1 MAWNEPGNKGND
13 PWGSG
18 GGNKNQGPPDLDD
31 IFRNLAKKFGGGKG
45 GSGRNSGSNIGGLG
59 VVVLFVLAAVI
70 WGASG
75 FYTIQEAERGVVLR
89 FGQYIEE
96 TGPGLGWRPTFVD
109 EVIPVNVS
117 RVASIPANG
126 SMLTEDENVVRVEM
140 EVQYRITDAYRYL
153 FSVTDA
159 NESLSEAL
167 DSALRYVIGHTEM
180 DDILTTG
187 REKVRQDTRTELER
201 IIEPYNLGLTVTD
214 VNFKAAR
221 PPEEVK
227 DAFDDAI
234 AAQEDEERFVREAE
248 AYAREREPKAR
259 GTVKRMEQEANAYKQ
274 RVILEAEGKVAR
286 FEKLLPEY
294 QAAPKVTRDRLYIEA
309 MAKVYGNTSK
319 VLLDNS
325 EGAGGNLMYL
335 PLDKMMNNQQSTMQ
349 MMPNMGNVQ
358 QPVSNVGQNST
369 VNSTSTRGMRGD
381 RQGRN

>member
-18 GGNKNQGPPDLDD
+18 GGNKNQGPPDLDEV
-31 IFRNLAKKFGGGKG
+31 FRNLFSKFGGKKG
-45 GSGRNSGSNIGGLG
+45 GGGSQRPSIGGFGIGL
-59 VVVLFVLAAVI
+59 VVIAAIVV
-70 WGASG
+70 WGLSG
-75 FYTIQEAERGVVLR
+75 FYTIKEAERGVVLR
-89 FGQYIEE
+89 FGQYIGEE
-96 TGPGLGWRPTFVD
+96 GPGLHWKATFID

-117 RVASIPANG
+117 NVRSLPATG

-140 EVQYRITDAYRYL
+140 EVQYVITDAHRFL
-153 FSVTDA
+153 FAVTDA
-159 NESLSEAL
+159 HESLSGAM
-167 DSALRYVIGHTEM
+167 DSALRYVIGHNVM
-180 DDILTTG
+180 NDILTTG
-187 REKVRQDTRTELER
+187 REKVRQDTWAELEN
-201 IIEPYNLGLTVTD
+201 IIAPYNMGLTIRD

-227 DAFDDAI
+227 EAFDDAI
-234 AAQEDEERFVREAE
+234 AAQADEERFIKEAE

-294 QAAPKVTRDRLYIEA
+294 SAAPKVTRDRLYIEA

-319 VLLDNS
+319 VLLDGG
-325 EGAGGNLMYL
+325 EGNGNMMYL
-335 PLDKMMNNQQSTMQ
+335 PLDKMLSNQQRS
-349 MMPNMGNVQ
+349 MPVLPNANDFQ
-358 QPVSNVGQNST
+358 QPLPDSAGQNSSP
-369 VNSTSTRGMRGD
+369 NSLSGRGMRGD